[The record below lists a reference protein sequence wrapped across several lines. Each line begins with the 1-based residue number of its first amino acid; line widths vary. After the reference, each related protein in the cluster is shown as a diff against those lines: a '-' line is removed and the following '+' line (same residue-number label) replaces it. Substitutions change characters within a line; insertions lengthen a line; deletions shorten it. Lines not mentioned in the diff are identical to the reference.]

1 MPQPTLKTLAFIK
14 ADPNRPRKHFAQ
26 ADLLALGASMKRLG
40 QLQRIVRAAHNRR
53 SRDNRGR
60 RGDGPKRT
68 HSSTVRCAS
77 HS

>member
-1 MPQPTLKTLAFIK
+1 VPQRTLKTLPFIK
-14 ADPNRPRKHFAQ
+14 ADPNRPRKHFEQ
-26 ADLLALGASMKRLG
+26 DDLLALGASMKRLG

-60 RGDGPKRT
+60 RSDGPELT
-68 HSSTVRCAS
+68 HPSTVRCAS